1 MVFHLIFIMQHPK
14 KTRMKNKR
22 YLLILSFFCF
32 INSYADTTYVFSL
45 NEFVAAVVKYHPIS
59 KQSEILKLQAQAN
72 LLSARGQFD
81 PTIKGSLDNKTFDNK
96 NYWQQLLTEV
106 TLPTWYGLQPKIG
119 YEFND
124 GLRESDNSFKY
135 MGEDK
140 VNLPNGL
147 LYTGVKASIGSGLLI
162 DERRT
167 FLRQAQ
173 SLVEQSEFDRQNNIN
188 DLLYFAHDIYNE
200 WSLTYTKV
208 KLLTEAVNIGRE
220 RIEGLKKSV
229 QFGDLAGIDTVEALS
244 QLQSFEMMLAEENI
258 KLNSTKF
265 QVNTYLWDEN
275 NQPIFLQQNIVPTM
289 VDELNI
295 YLNDT
300 FLQNEASILAQNH
313 PKTKSIEQKIKQLE
327 LEEKLKLNKLLPKID
342 VNYNVLLNDATRN
355 PPLTYNAYSQNYKWG
370 VDVQFPIFIRAE
382 RGQLQSIKLKISDN
396 NYNFQQ
402 VKNSIENKI
411 LDYKNQTN
419 LYQRQVNLATSMAE
433 NFNFVLLAEKAKFE
447 LGESSIF
454 LINSREQKLY
464 ESRLKRLEAFYK
476 FNKSNYS
483 LNWSAGLF
491 AN

>member
-1 MVFHLIFIMQHPK
+1 MRSKILALVI
-14 KTRMKNKR
+14 
-22 YLLILSFFCF
+22 LLFCQY
-32 INSYADTTYVFSL
+32 STYADSTFVFSL
-45 NEFVAAVVKYHPIS
+45 KEFVGVVVKFHPVA
-59 KQSEILKLQAQAN
+59 KQAEILKQQAKAN

-81 PTIKGSLDNKTFDNK
+81 PTIRGSFDQKTFDNK

-106 TLPTWYGLQPKIG
+106 SIPTWYGLQPKIG
-119 YEFND
+119 FEFNE

-135 MGEDK
+135 IGSDR

-167 FLRQAQ
+167 FLKQAK
-173 SLVEQSEFDRQNNIN
+173 SMLEQSEFDRQNSVN
-188 DLLYFAHDIYNE
+188 DLLFYAHDVYNE
-200 WSLTYTKV
+200 WSLSFTKV
-208 KLLTEAVNIGRE
+208 TLLKEAVNIGRE
-220 RIEGLKKSV
+220 RIAGLKKSV
-229 QFGDLAGIDTVEALS
+229 EYGDLAGIDTVEALS
-244 QLQSFEMMLAEENI
+244 QLQSFEMLLAEEI
-258 KLNSTKF
+258 IQLNSIKF
-265 QVNTYLWDEN
+265 QLNTFLWNEN
-275 NQPIFLQQNIVPTM
+275 NQPIFLEQNIVPVV
-289 VDELNI
+289 VDELEI
-295 YLNDT
+295 FLNDT
-300 FLQNEASILAQNH
+300 LLKNEATLLAQNH
-313 PKTKSIEQKIKQLE
+313 PKVKSIEQKIEQLE

-355 PPLTYNAYSQNYKWG
+355 PSIANNNYTQNYKWG

-396 NYNFQQ
+396 NYTFEQ
-402 VKNSIENKI
+402 VKNSIVNKI
-411 LDYKNQTN
+411 LDYKVQTN
-419 LYQRQVNLATSMAE
+419 LYQSQVNLASTMVE
-433 NFNFVLLAEKAKFE
+433 NFNRVLNAEKSRFE